1 MSKIRAFTY
10 NNGPAIGNNGQLGDL
25 AIGRLGD
32 NYDTSPGGKTWWGG
46 ADENQFYYIV
56 KDVPASNFP
65 TPVGN
70 SGSAQ
75 FWGFERETAGS
86 GPTTGDET
94 NFINLTNNITNNSF
108 THASSSGEYLFD
120 NGYYTNYPYPIETFD
135 SITTSG
141 SGIFGLNY
149 GTTNEELYYFQ
160 NISGVGSSA
169 FPSNPVVS
177 SASFNGGGGSQ
188 DYGFSGS
195 LPSTGSSNFKIYNS
209 DTFIDNSNNILY
221 SSVVSNTDNS
231 GAYPYYNNAISRYSL
246 TTKLITHTTRSAEFE
261 NSGDHRQSLTLDI
274 TRDKLY
280 NLRSNPSSG
289 TTNGWIS
296 IYTASNLEYYG
307 EITDPLLYA
316 GNLGNGL
323 GLSVNSNNGDLF
335 ILTRNVIYTYA
346 EGSTGDNYKT
356 LYALLNNN
364 QRLENTNFGGTPLV
378 KSQIEF
384 VSSVNS
390 WFFRANLSATS
401 SPNNRAIVGK
411 YTVDGDF
418 SYISLGNAESSGTNL
433 EFNKTNLIYDSTRDV
448 YGPLTLKIN

>member
-160 NISGVGSSA
+160 N
-169 FPSNPVVS
+169 
-177 SASFNGGGGSQ
+177 
-188 DYGFSGS
+188 
-195 LPSTGSSNFKIYNS
+195 L
-209 DTFIDNSNNILY
+209 
-221 SSVVSNTDNS
+221 
-231 GAYPYYNNAISRYSL
+231 
-246 TTKLITHTTRSAEFE
+246 
-261 NSGDHRQSLTLDI
+261 
-274 TRDKLY
+274 
-280 NLRSNPSSG
+280 LRC
-289 TTNGWIS
+289 
-296 IYTASNLEYYG
+296 
-307 EITDPLLYA
+307 
-316 GNLGNGL
+316 
-323 GLSVNSNNGDLF
+323 
-335 ILTRNVIYTYA
+335 RC
-346 EGSTGDNYKT
+346 
-356 LYALLNNN
+356 
-364 QRLENTNFGGTPLV
+364 
-378 KSQIEF
+378 
-384 VSSVNS
+384 
-390 WFFRANLSATS
+390 
-401 SPNNRAIVGK
+401 
-411 YTVDGDF
+411 
-418 SYISLGNAESSGTNL
+418 
-433 EFNKTNLIYDSTRDV
+433 
-448 YGPLTLKIN
+448 